1 MWFRGY
7 VLPHRDRFKIQ
18 NDYERAGGPD
28 GWTAQ
33 QGFYIYRQKR
43 LLSAGGWLGLGGSRA
58 WTRDESSRLARLRID
73 IPNSADSDWR
83 IDIRKSVA
91 RPPDAIRKRLQR
103 LAEDV
108 RKEAREIFVHRGT
121 YGARAPQAEVKR
133 IWTINTT
140 GNGRRYKID
149 RQHDVA
155 ALVRRRLPSDSRA
168 LLDALFDLIERTV
181 PIDRVWL
188 DVTENGPPAGI
199 VAQDEAE
206 LLKAAREMVQ
216 LMEAA
221 GCRDSGC
228 SRSCPVDGSLRSN

>member
-1 MWFRGY
+1 MRGRETNQAASLAFESTY
-7 VLPHRDRFKIQ
+7 RILPTRTGASIFASPSHGRRTQSGNGYSVL
-18 NDYERAGGPD
+18 
-28 GWTAQ
+28 
-33 QGFYIYRQKR
+33 
-43 LLSAGGWLGLGGSRA
+43 
-58 WTRDESSRLARLRID
+58 
-73 IPNSADSDWR
+73 
-83 IDIRKSVA
+83 RKTS
-91 RPPDAIRKRLQR
+91 
-103 LAEDV
+103 